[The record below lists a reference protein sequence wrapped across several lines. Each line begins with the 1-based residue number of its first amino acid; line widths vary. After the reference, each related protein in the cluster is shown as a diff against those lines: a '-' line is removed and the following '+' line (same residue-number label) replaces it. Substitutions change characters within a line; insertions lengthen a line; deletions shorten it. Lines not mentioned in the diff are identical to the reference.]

1 MKCAENKTNSYL
13 KQKINFKVLF
23 KNQLGPARRA
33 KISGICFSQSLNFQ
47 PSMSILS
54 TLVFLLLKVWICS
67 SRYVIRA
74 WSSDFNLS
82 SDLQLWISCIHQSC
96 TACAFLGEELIR
108 LSGFGAGDF
117 ILLGLITCLKI
128 CHMPSYGWAMVTKTV
143 HQLKLLRLPT
153 FDDHSTTMAQVITI
167 DRKYMTT

>member
-33 KISGICFSQSLNFQ
+33 KISGICFSQSFNFQ

-54 TLVFLLLKVWICS
+54 TLVFLLLKVWICT

-82 SDLQLWISCIHQSC
+82 SYLQLWISCIHQSC
-96 TACAFLGEELIR
+96 IACAFLGEELIR